1 MTNSVFDGEDTEA
14 GVLWVLSSLG
24 AANWGLVEFADVNL
38 VSEVVTA
45 TNPTVGT
52 ALYGLIG
59 LAGVL
64 ALADNLGAYD
74 VVDVVDSV
82 KGDD

>member
-1 MTNSVFDGEDTEA
+1 MTGSVFDGDDTEA
-14 GVLWVLSSLG
+14 GILWVLSSIG
-24 AANWGLVEFADVNL
+24 AANWGLVEFADLNL
-38 VSEVVTA
+38 VSEVVSA

-64 ALADNLGAYD
+64 ALADNLGFYNII
-74 VVDVVDSV
+74 DVVDSV